1 VAAQADAEP
10 ATDVAELAARF
21 SAQSGAGLSP
31 ELAAVLALEIVLN
44 QIVEQACLATGATGA
59 AIVLGRDG
67 EMVCRASIGSTAPDL
82 GSLLDTSS
90 GLSGECVRTRRT
102 QRCDDVLTDAR
113 ADVAASFRLGV
124 RSVMVMPLLRG
135 KELLGVFELF
145 SSSPFAFGDR
155 DEGTLEALASRA
167 LASLERAAQPPP
179 TEAPPTAGSPEAPS
193 QSMEKAGTS
202 TEIQAEGEGKTA
214 KGGFD
219 PITLVLAVAVLVCA
233 ILLGVG
239 LGRHLGSQ
247 NTRAN
252 AHAATTSSVVASVP
266 PSGAAQ
272 GATSS
277 GKGQAARGSAPP
289 VIPSK
294 PSASSAVPPGGLL
307 VFEKGKEIF
316 RMPPTPGE
324 SATATT
330 DHEIGAQRAAALE
343 PEKSQPEEVVE
354 LPPAEAES
362 SLLYRVEPKYPD
374 EARQQQIQGAV
385 VVEIHIKPDGTVE
398 STHLVSG
405 PPQLVQ
411 AAIDAV
417 KQWRFQPRQRNE
429 QAVRMHT
436 LVTLNFRLPQ

>member
-1 VAAQADAEP
+1 V
-10 ATDVAELAARF
+10 
-21 SAQSGAGLSP
+21 SP
-31 ELAAVLALEIVLN
+31 ELATVLALEIVLN
-44 QIVEQACLATGATGA
+44 ETVEQACLATGATGA
-59 AIVLGRDG
+59 AIVLRRDG
-67 EMVCRASIGSTAPDL
+67 EMVCRASSGSTAPDL

-90 GLSGECVRTRRT
+90 GLSGECVRTLRT
-102 QRCDDVLTDAR
+102 QRCDDVLTDTR
-113 ADVAASFRLGV
+113 ADVAASLRLGV

-135 KELLGVFELF
+135 EELLGVFELF

-155 DEGTLEALASRA
+155 DEGTLEALATRA

-193 QSMEKAGTS
+193 QSMEKAGTNA
-202 TEIQAEGEGKTA
+202 EIQAEGEGKTA

-219 PITLVLAVAVLVCA
+219 PITLVLGVAVLVGA

-239 LGRHLGSQ
+239 LGRHLGPQ
-247 NTRAN
+247 KTKAN
-252 AHAATTSSVVASVP
+252 VHAATTSSVVASVP
-266 PSGAAQ
+266 SGAAQ

-277 GKGQAARGSAPP
+277 GKAQGARGSAPQ

-294 PSASSAVPPGGLL
+294 PRVSSTVPPGGLL

-316 RMPPTPGE
+316 RMPPTLGE
-324 SATATT
+324 GGTATA
-330 DHEIGAQRAAALE
+330 DDKIGVQRAAALE
-343 PEKSQPEEVVE
+343 PGKSQPGEVVE
-354 LPPAEAES
+354 LPPAEAEN

-385 VVEIHIKPDGTVE
+385 VVEVHIKPDGTVE
-398 STHLVSG
+398 SAHLVSG

-436 LVTLNFRLPQ
+436 WVTLNFRLPG